1 MFQKINQENL
11 NSFLL
16 GLVALLILLNGIST
30 FRNNRIIIHNNQLRE
45 RIASAE
51 QTTSSIL
58 TRLVQATDVAVRGYA
73 ITEQE
78 IYVNAFGF
86 LYQKQKNIY
95 PPLVASLDSLGAD
108 LSGIKR
114 LEKGTLAYIDFS
126 MQMIKEV
133 QAGNMDKF
141 KAMLAEG
148 RGDQLYELY
157 VAASS
162 EIFAHMDQLNEEAM
176 SSYSSALRW
185 NKWLQIAL
193 LAISLPTVV
202 SVILRMKKEE
212 RNRDKLYGKLAEN
225 NHKHLFN
232 PGQPIASDHAN
243 HLGEVLDTSIE
254 NMRQA
259 SDFVTHIAEGNYNVR
274 WEGLNDENSALNQTT
289 LAGALVKMR
298 EKMKDAKE
306 TDRKHLWVTDGLAE
320 FSTLVRNHQH
330 DFRLF
335 ADKVTAYLVNYLG
348 AQQGGLFVVNDD
360 DDDQYLQLEASY
372 AFNKKRFVEKR
383 VKIGNGLVGQTY
395 LEKKP
400 IVLTQVPEGY
410 THITSGLGDATPRCL
425 MIMPFAYNGKVE
437 AVVELASFNVFAPY
451 QQEFL
456 SKAGEFVASALI
468 SLKTS
473 EKMQAFV
480 QEAKERS
487 DTMRSQEEELRQNM
501 EEMASTQEEMQR
513 REQKLLQRL
522 AAIEEKNDR

>member
-1 MFQKINQENL
+1 M
-11 NSFLL
+11 
-16 GLVALLILLNGIST
+16 ILLNGIST

-45 RIASAE
+45 RIALAE

-78 IYVNAFGF
+78 IYVDAFGF

-95 PPLVASLDSLGAD
+95 PPLIASLDSLGAD

-114 LEKGTLAYIDFS
+114 LEKGTLTYIDFS
-126 MQMIKEV
+126 MQMIEEV
-133 QAGNMDKF
+133 QVGNMDKF

-148 RGDQLYELY
+148 RGDQLYEVY

-162 EIFAHMDQLNEEAM
+162 DISAHMNQLNEEAM
-176 SSYSSALRW
+176 SNYSAALRW

-193 LAISLPTVV
+193 LAISLPTIV
-202 SVILRMKKEE
+202 SVILRIRKEA
-212 RNRDKLYGKLAEN
+212 RTRDRLYGKLAEN

-232 PGQPIASDHAN
+232 PGRPIANNQDHQLA
-243 HLGEVLDTSIE
+243 EVLDTSIE

-259 SDFVTHIAEGNYNVR
+259 SDFVTHIAEGNYDVR
-274 WEGLNDENSALNQTT
+274 WKGLNEENSALNQTT

-298 EKMKDAKE
+298 EKMKGAKE
-306 TDRKHLWVTDGLAE
+306 ADRKYLWVTDGLAE

-330 DFRLF
+330 DFKLF
-335 ADKVTAYLVNYLG
+335 ADEVIAYLVNYLG
-348 AQQGGLFVVNDD
+348 AQQGGLFVVGDD
-360 DDDQYLQLEASY
+360 EDEQCLQLKASY
-372 AFNKKRFVEKR
+372 AFDKKRFVEKQI
-383 VKIGNGLVGQTY
+383 KIGNGLVGQVY

-425 MIMPFAYNGKVE
+425 IVMPFAYNGKVE
-437 AVVELASFNVFAPY
+437 AVIELASFHVFAPY

-456 SKAGEFVASALI
+456 AKAGEFVASALI

-487 DTMRSQEEELRQNM
+487 DMMRSQEEELRQNM

-513 REQKLLQRL
+513 REQELLQRL
-522 AAIEEKNDR
+522 AAQEEKKTT

>member
-1 MFQKINQENL
+1 MLQKINQENL

-30 FRNNRIIIHNNQLRE
+30 FRNNQIIIHNNQLRE

-58 TRLVQATDVAVRGYA
+58 TRLVQATDVAARGYA

-78 IYVNAFGF
+78 IYVKAFGF

-95 PPLVASLDSLGAD
+95 PPLIASLDSLGAD

-114 LEKGTLAYIDFS
+114 LEKGTLTYINFS

-133 QAGNMDKF
+133 QAGNIDKF

-148 RGDQLYELY
+148 RGDQLYEVY
-157 VAASS
+157 VAASGDIS
-162 EIFAHMDQLNEEAM
+162 AHMDQLNEEAM
-176 SSYSSALRW
+176 SNYSSALQW

-193 LAISLPTVV
+193 LAISLPTII
-202 SVILRMKKEE
+202 SVILRIRREG
-212 RNRDKLYGKLAEN
+212 RIRDKLYGKLAEN
-225 NHKHLFN
+225 NHQHLFN
-232 PGQPIASDHAN
+232 PGHPTASN
-243 HLGEVLDTSIE
+243 HDYQLAEVLDTSIE
-254 NMRQA
+254 NMQQA
-259 SDFVTHIAEGNYNVR
+259 SDFVAHIAEGNYNVQ
-274 WEGLNDENSALNQTT
+274 WKGLNDQNSPLNQTT

-306 TDRKHLWVTDGLAE
+306 ADRKYLWVTDGLAN
-320 FSTLVRNHQH
+320 FSALVRNHQH
-330 DFRLF
+330 DAKLF
-335 ADKVTAYLVNYLG
+335 ADEVIAYLVSYLG

-360 DDDQYLQLEASY
+360 DDEPHLRLEASY
-372 AFNKKRFVEKR
+372 AFNKKRFVEKTIK
-383 VKIGNGLVGQTY
+383 VGNGLVGQVY

-400 IVLTQVPEGY
+400 ITLTQVPEGY

-425 MIMPFAYNGKVE
+425 MIMPFAYNEKVE
-437 AVVELASFNVFAPY
+437 AVVELASFNVFEPY

-456 SKAGEFVASALI
+456 AKAGEFVASSLI
-468 SLKTS
+468 GLKTS

-480 QEAKERS
+480 QEAKQSS
-487 DTMRSQEEELRQNM
+487 DLMRSQEEELRQNM

-513 REQKLLQRL
+513 REQELLQRL
-522 AAIEEKNDR
+522 AAEE

>member
-1 MFQKINQENL
+1 MLRKINQVTL

-16 GLVALLILLNGIST
+16 GLVALLILLNSISV
-30 FRNNRIIIHNNQLRE
+30 FRNNQIIIKNNQLRE
-45 RIASAE
+45 RIAAAE
-51 QTTSSIL
+51 QTTASVL
-58 TRLVQATDVAVRGYA
+58 TRLVQATDVTVRGYG

-78 IYVNAFGF
+78 IYVNAFDF

-95 PPLVASLDSLGAD
+95 AGLIASLDSLGVD
-108 LSGIKR
+108 LSSIKK
-114 LEKGTLAYIDFS
+114 LEKGTLAYINFS
-126 MQMIKEV
+126 WQMIEEV

-148 RGDQLYELY
+148 RGDQMYEVY
-157 VAASS
+157 VEASS

-176 SSYSSALRW
+176 ASYSSALRW

-193 LAISLPTVV
+193 LVISLPTIV
-202 SVILRMKKEE
+202 SVVLRIRKESRSRE
-212 RNRDKLYGKLAEN
+212 KLYEKLAEN
-225 NHKHLFN
+225 NHQHLFN
-232 PGQPIASDHAN
+232 PGHEAESRHDYQ
-243 HLGEVLDTSIE
+243 LEEVLDTSIE
-254 NMRQA
+254 NMQQA
-259 SDFVTHIAEGNYNVR
+259 SDFVTHIAEGNYEVR

-320 FSTLVRNHQH
+320 FSALVRNHQH
-330 DFRLF
+330 DFKLF
-335 ADKVTAYLVNYLG
+335 ADQIIAFLVSYLG

-360 DDDQYLQLEASY
+360 DQCLQLEASY
-372 AFNKKRFVEKR
+372 AFDKKRFVEKR
-383 VKIGNGLVGQTY
+383 IAFGNGLVGQAY

-400 IVLTQVPEGY
+400 IILTQVPEGY

-425 MIMPFAYNGKVE
+425 MVMPFAYNQKVE
-437 AVVELASFNVFAPY
+437 AVIELASFDAFEVY

-456 SKAGEFVASALI
+456 TKAGEFVASALI

-473 EKMQAFV
+473 ERMQTFV
-480 QEAKERS
+480 REAKKNSEA
-487 DTMRSQEEELRQNM
+487 MRSQEEELRQNM

-513 REQKLLQRL
+513 REQELLQRL
-522 AAIEEKNDR
+522 VEQEKSA